1 MLSFIEGE
9 TVCARDPRS
18 LDVRRRSPA
27 GCPASHHNSE
37 RVSRPEH
44 EVLGGC
50 DSGQVIEVGTI
61 AEKEDGAGIA
71 APQHE
76 CGQLTG
82 VQWRSSSRHG
92 HGLHHALRA
101 DAQASEGARQG
112 NWHDHILGILG
123 HT

>member
-18 LDVRRRSPA
+18 LHVRRRSPA
-27 GCPASHHNSE
+27 GCPASHHTSE
-37 RVSRPEH
+37 RVSGPEN

-50 DSGQVIEVGTI
+50 DGGQVIEVGTI
-61 AEKEDGAGIA
+61 AEKEDSAGIA

-82 VQWRSSSRHG
+82 VEWRSGSRPG

-101 DAQASEGARQG
+101 DAQASEGAGQG
-112 NWHDHILGILG
+112 YWHDHILGILG
-123 HT
+123 RT